1 MKNTVLGII
10 GCLIAVYTAMLS
22 LSVYNVCVRRNQMEK
37 TLSSV
42 LQCAM
47 ESYYEPN
54 MYIVD
59 KETVDNYEVDKR
71 IISDLEERFT
81 ADGKMDAMVYVCD
94 MQKGIISA
102 GVEEEFNLPIGITKK
117 ISCKKI
123 ILSADRK
130 SVV

>member
-59 KETVDNYEVDKR
+59 KETVDNYEVKKA

-81 ADGKMDAMVYVCD
+81 ADGEVDAMVYVCD

-123 ILSADRK
+123 ILADQPMEE
-130 SVV
+130 

>member
-59 KETVDNYEVDKR
+59 KETVDNYEVKKA

-81 ADGKMDAMVYVCD
+81 ADGEVDAMVYVCD

-102 GVEEEFNLPIGITKK
+102 GVEEELNLPIGITKK

-123 ILSADRK
+123 ILADQPMEE
-130 SVV
+130 

>member
-54 MYIVD
+54 MYIMD
-59 KETVDNYEVDKR
+59 KETVDNYEVKKA

-81 ADGKMDAMVYVCD
+81 ADGEVDAMVYVCD

-123 ILSADRK
+123 ILADQPMEE
-130 SVV
+130 

>member
-22 LSVYNVCVRRNQMEK
+22 LSVYNGGVRRNQMEK

-59 KETVDNYEVDKR
+59 KETVDNYEVKKA

-81 ADGKMDAMVYVCD
+81 ADGEVDAMVYVCD

-123 ILSADRK
+123 ILADQPMEE
-130 SVV
+130 

>member
-37 TLSSV
+37 ALSSV

-47 ESYYEPN
+47 DSYYKPN

-59 KETVDNYEVDKR
+59 KETVDNYEVKKA

-81 ADGKMDAMVYVCD
+81 ADGEMDAMVYVCD

-117 ISCKKI
+117 IRCKKI
-123 ILSADRK
+123 ILADQPMEE
-130 SVV
+130 

>member
-10 GCLIAVYTAMLS
+10 GCLIAVYTAMRS
-22 LSVYNVCVRRNQMEK
+22 HSVYNVCVRRNQMEK
-37 TLSSV
+37 ALSSV

-47 ESYYEPN
+47 DSYYKPN

-59 KETVDNYEVDKR
+59 KETVDNYEVKKA

-81 ADGKMDAMVYVCD
+81 ADGEMDAMVYVCD

-102 GVEEEFNLPIGITKK
+102 GVEEEFDLPIGITKK

-123 ILSADRK
+123 ILADQPMEE
-130 SVV
+130 

>member
-54 MYIVD
+54 IYIVD
-59 KETVDNYEVDKR
+59 KETVDNYEVKKA

-81 ADGKMDAMVYVCD
+81 ADGEVDAMVYVCD

-123 ILSADRK
+123 ILADQPMEE
-130 SVV
+130 

>member
-59 KETVDNYEVDKR
+59 KETVDNYEVKKA

-102 GVEEEFNLPIGITKK
+102 GVEEKFNLPIGITKK

-123 ILSADRK
+123 ILADQPMEE
-130 SVV
+130 

>member
-47 ESYYEPN
+47 ESYYKPN

-59 KETVDNYEVDKR
+59 KETVDNYEVKKA

-81 ADGKMDAMVYVCD
+81 ADGEVDAMVYVCD

-123 ILSADRK
+123 ILADQPMEE
-130 SVV
+130 

>member
-59 KETVDNYEVDKR
+59 KETVDNYEVKKA

-123 ILSADRK
+123 ILADQPMEE
-130 SVV
+130 

>member
-59 KETVDNYEVDKR
+59 KETVDNYEGKKA

-81 ADGKMDAMVYVCD
+81 ADGKVDAMVYVCD

-123 ILSADRK
+123 ILADQPMEE
-130 SVV
+130 

>member
-1 MKNTVLGII
+1 
-10 GCLIAVYTAMLS
+10 
-22 LSVYNVCVRRNQMEK
+22 MEK
-37 TLSSV
+37 TPSSE

-59 KETVDNYEVDKR
+59 KETVDNYEVKKA

-81 ADGKMDAMVYVCD
+81 ADGEVDAMVYVCD

-123 ILSADRK
+123 ILADQPMEE
-130 SVV
+130 

>member
-59 KETVDNYEVDKR
+59 KETVDNYEVKKA
-71 IISDLEERFT
+71 IISDLEESFT
-81 ADGKMDAMVYVCD
+81 ADGEVDAMVYVCD

-123 ILSADRK
+123 ILADQPMEE
-130 SVV
+130 

>member
-59 KETVDNYEVDKR
+59 KETVDNYEVKKA

-81 ADGKMDAMVYVCD
+81 ADGEVDAMVYVCY

-123 ILSADRK
+123 ILADQPMEE
-130 SVV
+130 

>member
-59 KETVDNYEVDKR
+59 KETVDNYEVKKAIR
-71 IISDLEERFT
+71 SDLEERFT
-81 ADGKMDAMVYVCD
+81 ADGEVDAMVYVCD

-123 ILSADRK
+123 ILADQPMEE
-130 SVV
+130 

>member
-37 TLSSV
+37 ALSSV

-47 ESYYEPN
+47 DSYYKPN

-59 KETVDNYEVDKR
+59 KETVDNYEVKKA

-81 ADGKMDAMVYVCD
+81 VDGEMDAMVYVCD

-123 ILSADRK
+123 ILADQPMEE
-130 SVV
+130 

>member
-37 TLSSV
+37 KLSSV

-59 KETVDNYEVDKR
+59 KETVDNYEVKKA

-81 ADGKMDAMVYVCD
+81 ADGEVDAMVYVCD

-102 GVEEEFNLPIGITKK
+102 GVEEKFNLPIGITKK

-123 ILSADRK
+123 ILADQPMEE
-130 SVV
+130 

>member
-59 KETVDNYEVDKR
+59 KETVDNYEVKKA

-81 ADGKMDAMVYVCD
+81 ADGKVDAMVYVCD

-102 GVEEEFNLPIGITKK
+102 GVEEEFNLPISITKK

-123 ILSADRK
+123 ILADQPMEE
-130 SVV
+130 

>member
-1 MKNTVLGII
+1 MKNAVLGII

-59 KETVDNYEVDKR
+59 KETVDNYEVKKA

-123 ILSADRK
+123 ILADQPMEE
-130 SVV
+130 

>member
-1 MKNTVLGII
+1 MKNTVLGRI

-59 KETVDNYEVDKR
+59 KETVDNYEVKKA

-81 ADGKMDAMVYVCD
+81 ADGEVDAMVYVCD

-123 ILSADRK
+123 ILADQPMEE
-130 SVV
+130 

>member
-59 KETVDNYEVDKR
+59 KESVDNYEVKKA

-81 ADGKMDAMVYVCD
+81 ADGEVDAMVYVCD

-123 ILSADRK
+123 ILADQPMEE
-130 SVV
+130 

>member
-10 GCLIAVYTAMLS
+10 GCLIALYTAMLS

-47 ESYYEPN
+47 DSYYKPN

-59 KETVDNYEVDKR
+59 KETVDNYEVKKA

-81 ADGKMDAMVYVCD
+81 ADGEMDAMVYVCD

-123 ILSADRK
+123 ILADQPMEE
-130 SVV
+130 

>member
-22 LSVYNVCVRRNQMEK
+22 LSIYNVCIRRNQMEK

-59 KETVDNYEVDKR
+59 KETVDNYEVKKA

-123 ILSADRK
+123 ILADQPMEE
-130 SVV
+130 

>member
-37 TLSSV
+37 ALSSV

-47 ESYYEPN
+47 DSYYKPN

-59 KETVDNYEVDKR
+59 KETVDNYEVKKA

-81 ADGKMDAMVYVCD
+81 ADGEMDAMGYVCD

-123 ILSADRK
+123 ILADQPMEE
-130 SVV
+130 

>member
-10 GCLIAVYTAMLS
+10 GCLIVVYTAMLS

-59 KETVDNYEVDKR
+59 KETVDNYEVKKA

-81 ADGKMDAMVYVCD
+81 ADGEVDALVYVCD

-123 ILSADRK
+123 ILADQPMEE
-130 SVV
+130 

>member
-22 LSVYNVCVRRNQMEK
+22 LSVYNVYVRRNQMEK

-59 KETVDNYEVDKR
+59 KETVDNYEVKKA

-81 ADGKMDAMVYVCD
+81 ADGEMDAMVYVCD

-123 ILSADRK
+123 ILADQPMEE
-130 SVV
+130 

>member
-47 ESYYEPN
+47 ESSYEPN

-59 KETVDNYEVDKR
+59 KETVDNYEVKKA

-81 ADGKMDAMVYVCD
+81 ADGEVDAMVYVCD

-123 ILSADRK
+123 ILADQPMEE
-130 SVV
+130 

>member
-37 TLSSV
+37 TLSSL

-59 KETVDNYEVDKR
+59 KETVDNYEVKKA

-81 ADGKMDAMVYVCD
+81 ADGEVDAMVYVCD

-123 ILSADRK
+123 ILADQPMEE
-130 SVV
+130 

>member
-1 MKNTVLGII
+1 MKNAVLGII

-59 KETVDNYEVDKR
+59 KETVDNYEVKKA

-81 ADGKMDAMVYVCD
+81 ADGEVDAMVYVCD

-123 ILSADRK
+123 ILADQPMEE
-130 SVV
+130 

>member
-59 KETVDNYEVDKR
+59 KETVDNYEIKKA

-81 ADGKMDAMVYVCD
+81 ADGEVDAMVYVCD

-123 ILSADRK
+123 ILADQPMEE
-130 SVV
+130 

>member
-59 KETVDNYEVDKR
+59 KETVDNYEVKKA

-81 ADGKMDAMVYVCD
+81 ADGEMDAMVYVCD

-117 ISCKKI
+117 INCKKI
-123 ILSADRK
+123 ILADQPMEE
-130 SVV
+130 

>member
-59 KETVDNYEVDKR
+59 KETVDNYEVKKA
-71 IISDLEERFT
+71 IISELEERFT
-81 ADGKMDAMVYVCD
+81 ADGEVDAMVYVWD
-94 MQKGIISA
+94 RQKGMISA
-102 GVEEEFNLPIGITKK
+102 GVEEEFNLRIGITKK

-123 ILSADRK
+123 ILADQPMEE
-130 SVV
+130 

>member
-37 TLSSV
+37 ALSSV

-47 ESYYEPN
+47 DSYYKPN

-59 KETVDNYEVDKR
+59 KETVDNYEVKKA

-81 ADGKMDAMVYVCD
+81 ADGEMDAMVYVCD

-102 GVEEEFNLPIGITKK
+102 GVEEEFDLPIGITKK

-123 ILSADRK
+123 ILADQPMEE
-130 SVV
+130 

>member
-1 MKNTVLGII
+1 MLGII

-59 KETVDNYEVDKR
+59 KETVDNYEVKKA

-81 ADGKMDAMVYVCD
+81 ADGEVDAMVYVCD

-123 ILSADRK
+123 ILADQPMEE
-130 SVV
+130 

>member
-22 LSVYNVCVRRNQMEK
+22 LSVYNVCVRRNLMEK

-59 KETVDNYEVDKR
+59 KETVDNYEVKKA

-123 ILSADRK
+123 ILADQPMEE
-130 SVV
+130 

>member
-54 MYIVD
+54 MYSVD
-59 KETVDNYEVDKR
+59 KETVDNYEVKKA

-81 ADGKMDAMVYVCD
+81 ADGEVDAMVYVCD

-123 ILSADRK
+123 ILADQPMEE
-130 SVV
+130 

>member
-1 MKNTVLGII
+1 MKNAVLGII

-59 KETVDNYEVDKR
+59 KETVDNYEVKKA

-81 ADGKMDAMVYVCD
+81 ADGEMDAMVYVCD

-123 ILSADRK
+123 ILADQPMEE
-130 SVV
+130 

>member
-59 KETVDNYEVDKR
+59 KEAVDNYEVKKA

-81 ADGKMDAMVYVCD
+81 ADGDMHAMVYVCD

-123 ILSADRK
+123 ILADQPMEE
-130 SVV
+130 

>member
-54 MYIVD
+54 MYIAD
-59 KETVDNYEVDKR
+59 KETVDNYEVKKA
-71 IISDLEERFT
+71 IISDLEESFT
-81 ADGKMDAMVYVCD
+81 ADGEVDAMVYVCD

-123 ILSADRK
+123 ILADQPMEE
-130 SVV
+130 

>member
-59 KETVDNYEVDKR
+59 KETVDNYEVKKA

-81 ADGKMDAMVYVCD
+81 SDGEVDAMVYVCD

-123 ILSADRK
+123 ILADQPMEE
-130 SVV
+130 